1 MWSLQS
7 FRRMALNKIATA
19 MLSAVYLLS
28 SASISS
34 LDRMR
39 LDTSSWATS
48 YGVYSRPLSY
58 SFEVVVDIIRYCG
71 NVQTLRQI

>member
-1 MWSLQS
+1 
-7 FRRMALNKIATA
+7 MALNKIATA

-28 SASISS
+28 SASIYS

-48 YGVYSRPLSY
+48 YGVYSHPLSN